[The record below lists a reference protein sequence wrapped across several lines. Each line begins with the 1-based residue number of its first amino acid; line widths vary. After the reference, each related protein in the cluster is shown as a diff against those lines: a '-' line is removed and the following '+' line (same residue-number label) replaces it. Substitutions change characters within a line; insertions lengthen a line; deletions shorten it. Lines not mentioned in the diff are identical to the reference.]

1 MVKIKGKLLP
11 GRNKCKWK
19 YTFKV
24 KQNKTKQKKKKNP
37 GKQCSKVVRQVKICV
52 MYGLRTGALVRRN
65 KRLKCRKSIGE
76 LI

>member
-24 KQNKTKQKKKKNP
+24 KQNKTKQKKKNP
-37 GKQCSKVVRQVKICV
+37 GKQCSKVVRQVKFCV
-52 MYGLRTGALVRRN
+52 MYGLRTGALDPGN
-65 KRLKCRKSIGE
+65 KRLECRKSIGE